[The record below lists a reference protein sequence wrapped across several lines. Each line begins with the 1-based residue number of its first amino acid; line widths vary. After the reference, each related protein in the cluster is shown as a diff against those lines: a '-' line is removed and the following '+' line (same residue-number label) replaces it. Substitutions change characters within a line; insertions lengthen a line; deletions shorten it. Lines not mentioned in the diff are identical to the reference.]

1 MKKVWFMCITALV
14 LVTVMT
20 LSLGSASGL
29 LDKFLTGKV
38 AADVSVGVT
47 ASGIWT
53 DVTVTPGSASY
64 DPTANSTTTVTFSVT
79 ATNEDKTAGNVN
91 TTGYATV
98 SGISGISNVALTC
111 SSSGDYTISCT
122 GGSFNVPYYKAPAL
136 NVDIT
141 AHVFTLY
148 PTEGTG
154 SGYFNWTELTSM
166 AINATSFSGDTATG
180 ANATL
185 APTLVVYDTGNKNLA
200 INGSSSNLTGTA
212 GTILSTNVWLND
224 TNIGTNV
231 LVTAINYGNGAVTDP
246 MAFKV
251 FAQHGL
257 GVGSVSGT
265 TNITAI

>member
-53 DVTVTPGSASY
+53 SVVVTPGAGSY
-64 DPTANSTTTVTFSVT
+64 DPVANGSRTVTFSVT
-79 ATNEDKTAGNVN
+79 ATNEDLTDGNTN
-91 TTGYATV
+91 ATGYATV
-98 SGISGISNVALTC
+98 AGLSNVALSCASDGPGTYTITC
-111 SSSGDYTISCT
+111 S
-122 GGSFNVPYYKAPAL
+122 GGSFGVPYYYAPA
-136 NVDIT
+136 NDIAIT

-154 SGYFNWTELTSM
+154 TGYFNWTELTSM

-212 GTILSTNVWLND
+212 GTILSTNVWLNN

-231 LVTAINYGNGAVTDP
+231 QVTAINYGNGAVTDP